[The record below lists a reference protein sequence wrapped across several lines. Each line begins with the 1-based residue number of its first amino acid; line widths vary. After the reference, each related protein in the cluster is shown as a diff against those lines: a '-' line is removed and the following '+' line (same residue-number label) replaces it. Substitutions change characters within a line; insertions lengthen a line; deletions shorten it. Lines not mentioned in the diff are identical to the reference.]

1 MVKKKKSIHKCI
13 FTPSVITFRLLM
25 VSINVI
31 FAAAFPSKSYILALV
46 GSIAGIQLEVHI
58 STLVSYEDVYFQ
70 EMAWCNIVADSV
82 VVVVGIVMMSTVA
95 ISSVLSSYLKIFSVP
110 R

>member
-1 MVKKKKSIHKCI
+1 
-13 FTPSVITFRLLM
+13 M

-58 STLVSYEDVYFQ
+58 STLVSYEDVLSGDG
-70 EMAWCNIVADSV
+70 MA
-82 VVVVGIVMMSTVA
+82 
-95 ISSVLSSYLKIFSVP
+95 
-110 R
+110 